1 MLAHVALRVARSVT
15 LLVALWFAATGAADE
30 PARVESQSSLGPL
43 VADAIAPL
51 MAEWIVA
58 SRDAAVAA
66 GVEPIPH
73 QVRVALQGYVPDAV
87 LDLVRWR
94 ESGGDA
100 FTLQQ
105 SAIHFGDVP
114 AMTLDHV
121 IVFKSRD
128 DALADPKLWAHEI
141 KHVMQFAEWGVRG
154 FATRYLE
161 DYEAVEFEAA
171 EFRWQFMKQAG
182 LIPGLGNDQTE

>member
-1 MLAHVALRVARSVT
+1 
-15 LLVALWFAATGAADE
+15 
-30 PARVESQSSLGPL
+30 
-43 VADAIAPL
+43 
-51 MAEWIVA
+51 
-58 SRDAAVAA
+58 
-66 GVEPIPH
+66 VEPIPVD
-73 QVRVALQGYVPDAV
+73 VRAALHGYVPDAV

-94 ESGGDA
+94 DSDSDA

-105 SAIHFGDVP
+105 SVIRFGDVS

-141 KHVMQFAEWGVRG
+141 KHVMQFAEWGVSG
-154 FATRYLE
+154 FATRYLQ
-161 DYEAVEFEAA
+161 DYGAVEFEAA